1 VFPLSKERLAT
12 DIERTGMDECS
23 RGLAVPP
30 LKLHAALFYSQTGEN
45 ELDPM
50 SNHGGC
56 PPAKGVKYGANL
68 FMWNM
73 DADEGTSA
81 ISFVEYV
88 DSEDT
93 SEGAVKDNEEKADS

>member
-1 VFPLSKERLAT
+1 
-12 DIERTGMDECS
+12 MDECS

-56 PPAKGVKYGANL
+56 PPTKGVKYGANM
-68 FMWNM
+68 FMWNV
-73 DADEGTSA
+73 DAQEGTSA
-81 ISFVEYV
+81 MISDE
-88 DSEDT
+88 DPPSDGDT
-93 SEGAVKDNEEKADS
+93 SEGAVEDNGEETES